1 MIMKMPADLTTKRIK
16 KALVEANQKDLAEVL
31 YDAHTIWDPK
41 TFTDLGFPPKYV
53 KSFLRTYKS
62 DGSHK
67 GNIYADDGSIIKEVG
82 GVSSH
87 RIVEDIA
94 RRFNLHTALEASYM
108 KAGRGSSLAVL
119 TDAVLKHVEESV
131 A

>member
-1 MIMKMPADLTTKRIK
+1 MRMPMDLTTRRIK
-16 KALVEANQKDLAEVL
+16 KVLIEANQKDLAEIL
-31 YDAHTIWDPK
+31 YDAHTIWDIK
-41 TFTDLGFPPKYV
+41 TFTAFGFAPKYI
-53 KSFLRTYKS
+53 KSFIRTYKS

-67 GNIYADDGSIIKEVG
+67 GNIYADDGSIIKELE

-119 TDAVLKHVEESV
+119 TDAVLKHVEENV